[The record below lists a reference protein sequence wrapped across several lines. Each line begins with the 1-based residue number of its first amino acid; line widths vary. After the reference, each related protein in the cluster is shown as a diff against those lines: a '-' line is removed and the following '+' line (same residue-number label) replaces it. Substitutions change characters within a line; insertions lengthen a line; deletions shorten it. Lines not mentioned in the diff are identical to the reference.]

1 MNVRLLGLLASVA
14 VLGLNQIY
22 VPVVRSELGCQYW
35 IAPPP
40 LGDDANPGSD
50 DAPWA
55 TLRHAAEEVDD
66 NHCTVWV
73 VDGVYDGKNSIKRRF
88 ETQTRFKAVHPYHA
102 VFEYAGSPLV
112 IRGGR
117 NMVFEGFEFRHTGPG
132 SEQIVVQVYHDDNV
146 HSDHITFRNN
156 IFHDSYNNDLL
167 KIYVGSGYITVE
179 GNIFYN
185 RGPNEQHMDVNSVHD
200 VLIKNNIFFNDY
212 AGSGRS
218 VPPDAKHFIVV
229 KDSNGPD
236 DGLTGSRRVTVS
248 GNIFMSWQG
257 GVETF
262 IKVGN
267 DGKPYYEAQDIMIE
281 NNLML
286 GNGSDPV
293 AASFGVRGARNVTFR
308 NNTVAG
314 DLPSSAYAM
323 RLSIAGENPVNESI
337 VFYNNIWSDPTG
349 TMGASGP
356 EDGNDFSS
364 GDPAENRALVL
375 ENNLYWNG
383 GQEIPGGDVLDP
395 LRDDRHYMSG
405 DPALQTDQQDILLP
419 RWDGQGFA
427 SGSATIRQEFERL
440 VNEYGSL
447 GGSSAAIDRAD
458 PALAPA
464 EDILGRRRDASPDLG
479 AFEYEVEL
487 AGLARL
493 TDLSLFWSDAT
504 GTQAEALRLN
514 LYGPENQR
522 VVENLP
528 STTRSYTFQ
537 GIQPYQLYV
546 ATLTLLDDQGQI
558 INQTEPVFLRADS
571 PVETA
576 APADP
581 SQTS

>member
-1 MNVRLLGLLASVA
+1 MIAGLAS
-14 VLGLNQIY
+14 LLLPLTMLILNQIY
-22 VPVVRSELGCQYW
+22 LPVVTSEMGCQYW

-40 LGDDANPGSD
+40 LGDNANPGTGE
-50 DAPWA
+50 APWA
-55 TLRHAAEEVDD
+55 SLRHAADEAADD
-66 NHCTVWV
+66 HCTIWV
-73 VDGVYDGKNSIKRRF
+73 ADGVYDGKNSIKRRF
-88 ETQTRFKAVHPYHA
+88 ETETTFAAIHPYRA
-102 VFEYAGSPLV
+102 VLQHTGSPLV

-117 NMVFEGFEFRHTGPG
+117 NMVFEGFEFRHAGADPDKN
-132 SEQIVVQVYHDDNV
+132 IVQVYHDDDIR
-146 HSDHITFRNN
+146 SEYITFRNN
-156 IFHDSYNNDLL
+156 IFHDSLNDDLL

-179 GNIFYN
+179 ENIFYN

-200 VLIKNNIFFNDY
+200 VVIKNNIFFNDY

-218 VPPDAKHFIVV
+218 VPADGKHFIVI
-229 KDSNGPD
+229 KDSNGPE

-257 GVETF
+257 GLESF

-281 NNLML
+281 NNLLL

-293 AASFGVRGARNVTFR
+293 DASFGVRGARNVTFR

-314 DLPSSAYAM
+314 DLPSNAYAM
-323 RLSIAGENPVNESI
+323 RLSIAGENPVNENI
-337 VFYNNIWSDPTG
+337 LFYNNIWSDPTG

-356 EDGNDFSS
+356 EDDNDFSN
-364 GDPAENRALVL
+364 GDPAESRAVVL

-427 SGSATIRQEFERL
+427 SGSDTIRQEFERL
-440 VNEYGSL
+440 VNGYGSL
-447 GGSSAAIDRAD
+447 AGSSAAIDRAD

-464 EDILGRRRDASPDLG
+464 EDILGRPRDAAPDLG
-479 AFEYEVEL
+479 AFEYEVDL
-487 AGLARL
+487 AGLAGL
-493 TDLSLFWSDAT
+493 TDLWLFWSDAS
-504 GTQAEALRLN
+504 GSRADALRLD
-514 LYGPENQR
+514 LYGPEHQR

-528 STTRSYTFQ
+528 VTARSYTFA
-537 GIQPYQLYV
+537 GIQPYQFYV

-558 INQTEPVFLRADS
+558 IHRTAPLILRADS
-571 PVETA
+571 PSETA

-581 SQTS
+581 S